1 MGKTLGII
9 IVFLFLII
17 CAVTF
22 VKSAGNFVKASDP
35 LAQEIFVIDNAKSP
49 EIVKIKG
56 DLMKDLVHYYYMNR
70 SIYDSIVRRNDTKR

>member
-1 MGKTLGII
+1 MGKTLGVI

-22 VKSAGNFVKASDP
+22 IKSAGNFIKASDP

-56 DLMKDLVHYYYMNR
+56 DLMKDLIHYYYTNHVV
-70 SIYDSIVRRNDTKR
+70 YDSIVRKNEPKR